1 TATLTLATAT
11 DSALEGAETVIAS
24 LNAATISGEPAGAP
38 QLTLLD
44 GSGTGT
50 ITDTTALTVSISD
63 AATVNEGGDL
73 VYTVTLSGTST
84 TDITVPVTYTGTAA
98 DGSDY
103 TSVASVT
110 ILAGETTATLTLA
123 TATDSALEGAET
135 VIASLN
141 AATIS
146 GEPAGAPQLTLL
158 DGSGT
163 GTINDIDLTP
173 PTITVSAPD
182 NTNDSTP
189 TITGT
194 TDLPAGS
201 VVTVTV
207 TDSAGNA
214 QALTAVVQPGGTYS
228 VDVPAPLAE
237 GNYSAT
243 ATGADTAGNSATVS
257 DPGSIITLPP
267 IASPDKGIGIEDRPV
282 KGNLLDNDHDP
293 EGKPLTVTQFT
304 VNGITALAGDTVSIP
319 NVGKFTL
326 DAQGNYIFTPVKD
339 FHGILPLVGYTVS
352 DGGKTTNSTLT
363 VTVKPVNDPPVAN
376 DDFIIHF
383 SPVSGSVFG
392 NDKDPDGDLITL
404 TEFTIEGIVGTFAA
418 GSTVNIPGIGVLVLN
433 SNGNF
438 TFTPNPGFSGHVP
451 LIEYFITDGHL
462 VSSAILEFQHERN
475 PTSLG
480 NIGALIQL
488 SNPTPPLFPVE
499 SGGGYSLLP
508 FRAPNNTWSS
518 TQPYSPSRLSLYG
531 DLQDYDL
538 YLTGSLRNQVVQEM
552 HHYSF
557 SIPAGT
563 FRHSNPNEQLEYEA
577 SQVDGSPLPNW
588 LHFDPKQLKFTGVP
602 PKGSINTEVMV
613 KARDRYG
620 NEAYATFRVVVKKEH
635 DYSNE
640 DKFKIGH
647 KRVQHKPDHHA
658 QEGLKANQATANM
671 SVKLGFNEQLSGEGK
686 LGRLM
691 ESRALLD
698 SLSQL

>member
-1 TATLTLATAT
+1 
-11 DSALEGAETVIAS
+11 
-24 LNAATISGEPAGAP
+24 
-38 QLTLLD
+38 
-44 GSGTGT
+44 
-50 ITDTTALTVSISD
+50 
-63 AATVNEGGDL
+63 
-73 VYTVTLSGTST
+73 
-84 TDITVPVTYTGTAA
+84 
-98 DGSDY
+98 
-103 TSVASVT
+103 
-110 ILAGETTATLTLA
+110 
-123 TATDSALEGAET
+123 
-135 VIASLN
+135 
-141 AATIS
+141 
-146 GEPAGAPQLTLL
+146 
-158 DGSGT
+158 
-163 GTINDIDLTP
+163 
-173 PTITVSAPD
+173 
-182 NTNDSTP
+182 
-189 TITGT
+189 
-194 TDLPAGS
+194 
-201 VVTVTV
+201 
-207 TDSAGNA
+207 
-214 QALTAVVQPGGTYS
+214 
-228 VDVPAPLAE
+228 
-237 GNYSAT
+237 
-243 ATGADTAGNSATVS
+243 
-257 DPGSIITLPP
+257 
-267 IASPDKGIGIEDRPV
+267 
-282 KGNLLDNDHDP
+282 
-293 EGKPLTVTQFT
+293 
-304 VNGITALAGDTVSIP
+304 AGDTVSIP

-433 SNGNF
+433 SNGSF

-552 HHYSF
+552 QHYSF
-557 SIPAGT
+557 SLPAGT